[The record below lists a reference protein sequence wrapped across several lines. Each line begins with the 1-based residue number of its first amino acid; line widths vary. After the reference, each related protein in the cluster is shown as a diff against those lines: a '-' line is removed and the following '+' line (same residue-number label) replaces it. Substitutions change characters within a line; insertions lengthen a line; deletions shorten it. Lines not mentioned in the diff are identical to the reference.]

1 MKTKSGVS
9 FTAYSFTAYQIVEKL
24 LSAEERAA
32 NAELREKEGR
42 QREDDLTKKLFEMVN
57 KLKKYER

>member
-1 MKTKSGVS
+1 MEIDEDEIGRLL
-9 FTAYSFTAYQIVEKL
+9 TAYQIVKKL